1 MDWKD
6 SVYADGSARF
16 VSNPLP
22 TLGEEIT
29 IQIRIF
35 DTAPISEIILCY
47 KKDGLEFLETM
58 KQCKSADGFSYYS
71 GKIEIT
77 QRSTTYHFYIV
88 SGEKVYYYNQ
98 KGLTDYFPDEIYD
111 FKILADYN
119 QPSWIKGKVF
129 YQIFPDRF
137 YCGNENNVV
146 SDGEYEFSG
155 HKVQRMKDWKEEP
168 KEFEQAFCLDFY
180 GGDLKGI
187 EDKIPYLKELHVN
200 GIYLNPIFSA
210 ATVHRYDCVD
220 YFHVDR
226 HLGGDA
232 DFESLCQHLHGD
244 EMRVVL
250 DISINHTGSAHKWF
264 NRDCSFWDKE
274 VGAYYNKTAPEREF
288 YYFEEGNSY
297 GAYYGIP
304 SLPKL
309 NYHSA
314 KLRDILYVAPNSVLK
329 KWLQKPYD
337 IDGWRFDVAGTTG
350 QYKMDHYDHEIWKEI
365 RNAIKEEKA
374 DAYILAEDWNDGYEY
389 LKGDE
394 WDAIMNFYGCG
405 RPIREYVGQLDFR
418 QSRKPEL
425 RKLKSNTSAA
435 ALRERIMNA
444 YAKLPFVIS
453 ENQFNMIDCHDIA
466 RLHNDTTIS
475 FEQYKIAVYLLYMLP
490 GCVCM
495 YYGDEVGLGGRIT
508 STEGCRYPMNW
519 DVELQKNPYYQLYQT
534 MNQWKNSCSA
544 LQDGGFKILSA
555 EGNVFACA
563 RFNEEQVVLA
573 VTSME
578 QELIKEMEINLN
590 IFGQNLKF
598 PEQDVIGEKL
608 VYEGKNEKVI
618 LQIPPKKGYF
628 IVLQNI

>member
-1 MDWKD
+1 M
-6 SVYADGSARF
+6 
-16 VSNPLP
+16 
-22 TLGEEIT
+22 
-29 IQIRIF
+29 
-35 DTAPISEIILCY
+35 
-47 KKDGLEFLETM
+47 
-58 KQCKSADGFSYYS
+58 
-71 GKIEIT
+71 
-77 QRSTTYHFYIV
+77 
-88 SGEKVYYYNQ
+88 
-98 KGLTDYFPDEIYD
+98 
-111 FKILADYN
+111 
-119 QPSWIKGKVF
+119 
-129 YQIFPDRF
+129 
-137 YCGNENNVV
+137 
-146 SDGEYEFSG
+146 
-155 HKVQRMKDWKEEP
+155 
-168 KEFEQAFCLDFY
+168 
-180 GGDLKGI
+180 
-187 EDKIPYLKELHVN
+187 
-200 GIYLNPIFSA
+200 
-210 ATVHRYDCVD
+210 
-220 YFHVDR
+220 
-226 HLGGDA
+226 
-232 DFESLCQHLHGD
+232 
-244 EMRVVL
+244 
-250 DISINHTGSAHKWF
+250 
-264 NRDCSFWDKE
+264 
-274 VGAYYNKTAPEREF
+274 
-288 YYFEEGNSY
+288 
-297 GAYYGIP
+297 
-304 SLPKL
+304 
-309 NYHSA
+309 
-314 KLRDILYVAPNSVLK
+314 
-329 KWLQKPYD
+329 
-337 IDGWRFDVAGTTG
+337 
-350 QYKMDHYDHEIWKEI
+350 
-365 RNAIKEEKA
+365 
-374 DAYILAEDWNDGYEY
+374 AEDWNDGYEY

-598 PEQDVIGEKL
+598 PELSLIH
-608 VYEGKNEKVI
+608 I
-618 LQIPPKKGYF
+618 
-628 IVLQNI
+628 